1 MPTVRGNT
9 VHLNEQWLRD
19 PGDSQKASPLP
30 VASNAFTTQVTE
42 SIPTVP
48 AVATFHTVHK
58 NYTHHKSTLL
68 QTDISSVKHH
78 GRTVGA
84 HILIDERSQ
93 SLLIMVESRE
103 IIFPEKLFSFGMDKR
118 G

>member
-9 VHLNEQWLRD
+9 IHLNEQWLRD
-19 PGDSQKASPLP
+19 TGDSQKASPLP
-30 VASNAFTTQVTE
+30 VASNAFTTQVTV

-58 NYTHHKSTLL
+58 NYTHHTTLL
-68 QTDISSVKHH
+68 PTDISSVKHH
-78 GRTVGA
+78 GRTVAA
-84 HILIDERSQ
+84 HTLFDERSQ
-93 SLLIMVESRE
+93 SLLIMVESGE
-103 IIFPEKLFSFGMDKR
+103 IIFPEKLFSFGMDKP